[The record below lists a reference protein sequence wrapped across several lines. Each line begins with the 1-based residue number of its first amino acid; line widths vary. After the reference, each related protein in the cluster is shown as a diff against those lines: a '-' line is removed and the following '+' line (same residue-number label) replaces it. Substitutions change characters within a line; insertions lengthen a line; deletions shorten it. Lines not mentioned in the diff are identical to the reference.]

1 MLLLLKLLLKKFH
14 SLLCFTLFCYT
25 RNLESILIDFF
36 RSQKNFKIG
45 GPEELMP
52 LAVIHAFGYLKK
64 AAAICNQK
72 FGLERK
78 LCDAI
83 VSAAGISENFF

>member
-1 MLLLLKLLLKKFH
+1 MVLRLLGTFLQWIK
-14 SLLCFTLFCYT
+14 
-25 RNLESILIDFF
+25 IIIF
-36 RSQKNFKIG
+36 RSQENFKIG
-45 GPEELMP
+45 GPEEQMP

-72 FGLERK
+72 FGLEKK

-83 VSAAGISENFF
+83 ISAAGNFFNCQFLNFFLYFSTCLNL

>member
-1 MLLLLKLLLKKFH
+1 
-14 SLLCFTLFCYT
+14 
-25 RNLESILIDFF
+25 
-36 RSQKNFKIG
+36 
-45 GPEELMP
+45 MP

-72 FGLERK
+72 FGLEKK

-83 VSAAGISENFF
+83 VTAAGNKIK